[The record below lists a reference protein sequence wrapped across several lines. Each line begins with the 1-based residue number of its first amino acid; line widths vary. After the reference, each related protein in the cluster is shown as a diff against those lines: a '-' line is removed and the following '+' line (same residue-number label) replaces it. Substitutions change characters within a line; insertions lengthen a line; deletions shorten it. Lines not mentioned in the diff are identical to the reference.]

1 MNLRLIVS
9 SVFLGLTLP
18 AIAVA
23 SVPTPSSL
31 SSLNQEQFS
40 KSGTVE
46 IAQRHL
52 SAEYVGARLY
62 NSESQILR
70 MAYEYSNGKPIEWK
84 NISVEYPNSQVIKL
98 NIHGKI
104 KRKRKDGS
112 IRIGIFIQ
120 RNSQG
125 YFRVV
130 DYDWS
135 TGRCRKPCKK
145 RVRRA
150 LQNMPLHFPRFQ
162 QVFNR
167 IIS

>member
-1 MNLRLIVS
+1 MNLRPIVS

-52 SAEYVGARLY
+52 SAEYVKARLY

-84 NISVEYPNSQVIKL
+84 KISVEYPNSQVIKL
-98 NIHGKI
+98 NIHRKI
-104 KRKRKDGS
+104 KRKRKDAS

-130 DYDWS
+130 NYDWS
-135 TGRCRKPCKK
+135 TRRCRQPCKK

-150 LQNMPLHFPRFQ
+150 LQKMPLHFPRFQ